1 MIDVAIIGAG
11 PYGLSLGAYL
21 RANGVEHRIFG
32 KPMEPWKTGM
42 PPGMLLKSHPWSSS
56 LYDPTSSFT
65 VKQFCAEQAIPY
77 HDSLMSLPLETFAA
91 YGESFQKRFAP
102 GVEPKMLMALRQAD
116 NGFIAT
122 FDDGDVVAAHRV
134 VLAIGVHPFMYVP
147 TDLARLPKELWSHS
161 GEHGR
166 IDGFRDKKVAI
177 LGGGSS
183 ATDLAALLVA
193 QGASVSLIARSG
205 ALKFGARAQQPTSSL
220 ASYLKGCLRPLAN
233 PTSGLGSGWPLKFYA
248 EWPGIFHGLPAPLRR
263 RIVRTT
269 LGPLGHAAVK
279 EQVLG
284 NAKLYLDRN
293 LESAR
298 SRGGKVDLRLIAR
311 DGDCTT
317 LEADHIVAA
326 TGYRTD
332 LRKIGFL
339 APELLSRIQSIDN
352 NPVLSRAYETSVPG
366 LHFVGPAAA
375 DSFGPVCRFVFGAI
389 HPARD
394 IARHL
399 SRRSVPDRSPYVRG
413 ASRSEVLVGG

>member
-11 PYGLSLGAYL
+11 PYGLSLAAYL

-42 PPGMLLKSHPWSSS
+42 PPGMQLKSHPWSSS

-77 HDSLMSLPLETFAA
+77 HDSLLSLPLETFAA
-91 YGESFQKRFAP
+91 YGEAFQKRFAP
-102 GVEPKMLMALRQAD
+102 GVEPKMLTALRQAD

-147 TDLARLPKELWSHS
+147 ADLTRLPKELWSHS
-161 GEHGR
+161 GEHGP
-166 IDGFRDKKVAI
+166 IDGLADKTVAI

-183 ATDLAALLVA
+183 ATDLAALLLA
-193 QGASVSLIARSG
+193 QGASVSLVARSG
-205 ALKFGARAQQPTSSL
+205 ALKFASPQQPTSSL
-220 ASYLKGCLRPLAN
+220 TRYVKGRLRPLAN

-248 EWPGIFHGLPAPLRR
+248 EWPGVFHGLPASLRM

-269 LGPLGHAAVK
+269 LGPLGHASVK

-284 NAKLYLDRN
+284 AARLCVGRT

-298 SRGGKVDLRLIAR
+298 SSGGKVDLQLLSR
-311 DGDCTT
+311 DGDSTV
-317 LEADHIVAA
+317 LQADHVVAA
-326 TGYRTD
+326 TGYRID
-332 LRKIGFL
+332 LRRIGFL
-339 APELLSRIQSIDN
+339 GPELLSRIQSVEN
-352 NPVLSRAYETSVPG
+352 SPVLSRAYESSVPG
-366 LHFVGPAAA
+366 LHFAGPATA
-375 DSFGPVCRFVFGAI
+375 DSFGPVARFVFGAI
-389 HPARD
+389 HPARSL
-394 IARHL
+394 ARHL
-399 SRRSVPDRSPYVRG
+399 SRRPVPGRSAYVRG